1 MNPVLGIKQRWTTKN
16 VCVWQM
22 VLILTPLVN

>member
-16 VCVWQM
+16 VCGRWWCYFS
-22 VLILTPLVN
+22 LH